1 MDMFEELIESAST
14 FANEEFVNKLKEVA
28 TKTESN
34 INGLK
39 EKASAY
45 EVDMRKAIE
54 KRDAIKNTVKSTLG
68 VEEISE
74 ESLKAVID
82 NPDVNKLQEM
92 LQSTKTAYEEQL
104 STYKQKLSD
113 KELNLHLLETGVL
126 DGVKSNIGKKALL
139 NELRN
144 GATLDEN
151 GNIVYLDSTGATVRG
166 DDGKPL
172 SVADKVKA
180 LYDNPD
186 YQVFFP
192 TKKGGGKQGGD
203 NPNGYGVKDISKLT
217 RSEKAKLMAEMSPA
231 EYQELVRKSLK
242 GK

>member
-1 MDMFEELIESAST
+1 MFEELIESAST
-14 FANEEFVNKLKEVA
+14 FANEEFVTKLKEVA
-28 TKTESN
+28 TSTEQS

-39 EKASAY
+39 QKASVY
-45 EVDMRKAIE
+45 ESDLRKAIE
-54 KRDAIKNTVKSTLG
+54 KRDALKNTVKSTLG
-68 VEEISE
+68 VEEINE

-82 NPDVNKLQEM
+82 NPDVSKLQDM
-92 LQSTKTAYEEQL
+92 LHSTKSAYEEQIK
-104 STYKQKLSD
+104 TYEQKLSD

-139 NELRN
+139 DELRN

-151 GNIVYLDSTGATVRG
+151 GNIVYQDSNGTTVYG

-172 SVADKVKA
+172 SVTDKVKS

-203 NPNGYGVKDISKLT
+203 TPNGYGVKDLSKLT
-217 RSEKAKLMAEMSPA
+217 RAEKAKLMSELSPS